1 MFATPEQQTH
11 HFGGRRTVQV
21 CRRRLPALTMARICQ
36 MEILA
41 VVQSRGGSEA
51 AAAQALVATTE
62 SVPMN
67 SWLRH
72 RFLCRLQHRRQIP
85 TSWRRSICVASEPDP
100 EQIDNGA
107 IQ

>member
-1 MFATPEQQTH
+1 MFATPEQKTH

-21 CRRRLPALTMARICQ
+21 CRRLRALTMAWICQ
-36 MEILA
+36 METLA

-72 RFLCRLQHRRQIP
+72 RFLCRLQHHQHIP
-85 TSWRRSICVASEPDP
+85 TSWRRSICVASERDP
-100 EQIDNGA
+100 EQIGNGA

>member
-51 AAAQALVATTE
+51 AAAQALVSTTE
-62 SVPMN
+62 SVPMY

-72 RFLCRLQHRRQIP
+72 RLLHHQQIP
-85 TSWRRSICVASEPDP
+85 TSWPRSICVASEPDP
-100 EQIDNGA
+100 EQIGNGA